1 MDKNTLLALLLIG
14 LVLLLWPLYMKK
26 VVGVKENVQKP
37 VAKSSKV
44 EKQSREPAAVPLPE
58 NRREI
63 TEKSVSPIKVSTVA
77 NKEKPDT
84 LVVETNLFRGLLS
97 SAGGGTIISWKLKKY
112 FKGDKKDS
120 VLVELIPDSA
130 RGNLAIIPEDKW
142 QGFSD
147 AVFHVTLDSQWV
159 ENGKKYRM
167 IRFSRN
173 FGKTSRLEKE
183 FLFHDESYGVDL
195 KVRFFS
201 FTPATIGERY
211 TIHWTSGL
219 APTEKQVKKDL
230 PYYQAYALQGGELLK
245 TKGKSTG
252 IREGNTS
259 WVALRTKYFLLAII
273 PEKPQGSAVKLEG
286 SKIKIKD
293 EKGNKEN
300 WKQFSVNLL
309 MPYRGAAEE
318 AAHLVVYLGPMDYL
332 AIKSFGV
339 KLEKMMNFGM
349 AIIRPFSIAFYY
361 TLQFLYKILHNYGWA
376 IILFSVLIKLV
387 LYPLTRKSYKSMHAM
402 QELQPKMTAIREK
415 YKKDPQRMNQEIMK
429 LYKQHGVNPMGG
441 CLPLILQLPIL
452 YALFTLFRT
461 TILLRQAGFL
471 GLIKDL
477 SAPDGILGG
486 INLLPILMGATMII
500 QQKLSTQDPKQK
512 AMAYMMPLFFS
523 FIFYKMSA
531 GLNLYYLIFNI
542 LTIAQEMFI
551 RKHK

>member
-1 MDKNTLLALLLIG
+1 MDKNTLLALLLVG

-26 VVGVKENVQKP
+26 VGVKESAKKP
-37 VAKSSKV
+37 AAKSSEV
-44 EKQSREPAAVPLPE
+44 QKQSKAPTTGLPSE
-58 NRREI
+58 KRTEI
-63 TEKSVSPIKVSTVA
+63 ARKPVSPVEVSQVT
-77 NKEKPDT
+77 KGEKPDT
-84 LVVETNLFRGLLS
+84 LVVETSLFRGLLS
-97 SAGGGTIISWKLKKY
+97 SAGGGTVVSWKLKKY

-130 RGNLAIIPEDKW
+130 SGNLSITPENRW
-142 QGFSD
+142 QGFGS
-147 AVFHVTLDSQWV
+147 ANFHVELDSQWV
-159 ENGKKYRM
+159 ENGKKYHM

-183 FLFHDESYGVDL
+183 FLFHDDSYGVDL

-201 FTPATIGERY
+201 FNRAAIGEGY

-219 APTEKQVKKDL
+219 APTEKGVKKDL

-252 IREGNTS
+252 IREGKTS
-259 WVALRTKYFLLAII
+259 WVALRTKYFLVAII
-273 PEKPQGSAVKLEG
+273 PEKPQGSGAELEG
-286 SKIKIKD
+286 SKIKIQD
-293 EKGNKEN
+293 EKEN
-300 WKQFSVNLL
+300 WKQFSINLV
-309 MPYRGAAEE
+309 MPYSGVAEE
-318 AAHLVVYLGPMDYL
+318 TAHVILYLGPMDYL
-332 AIKSFGV
+332 EIKSFGV

-349 AIIRPFSIAFYY
+349 VIIRPFSIGSYY
-361 TLQFLYKILHNYGWA
+361 TLQFLYKILRNYGWA
-376 IILFSVLIKLV
+376 IIVFSILIKLV

-402 QELQPKMTAIREK
+402 QELQPKMTALREK

-441 CLPLILQLPIL
+441 CLPLLLQMPVL

-461 TILLRQAGFL
+461 TIMLSQASFL

-477 SAPDGILGG
+477 SAPDGIIGG
-486 INLLPILMGATMII
+486 VNLLPILMGATMII

-512 AMAYMMPLFFS
+512 VMAYMMPIFFS

-531 GLNLYYLIFNI
+531 GLNLYYLMFNI